1 MDLTLGAQS
10 GKKIIIINCAKSGKE
25 LIVPEI
31 TVN

>member
-10 GKKIIIINCAKSGKE
+10 GKKKKYCAKSGKE